1 MVVQVV
7 VYVAEQVVVQVVVEP
22 RLLGAWR
29 LVAFSGQAEGKGTD
43 RKGLCLIPL
52 CSVLEMPGGLSI
64 VPTFSALTS

>member
-7 VYVAEQVVVQVVVEP
+7 VYVAEQVVVEP

-43 RKGLCLIPL
+43 RKGSCLIPL